1 MSDSLLDQA
10 SVARLNGDDQTA
22 IEICRKL
29 LAAEPDNVDAMSM
42 LGVSLAET
50 SQLDEA
56 RRLIKAALEAAPDNW
71 RFLLNQSVLLEN
83 EGDLAAALQA
93 AQQAGVVAPDTF
105 EVWGRVGDLSGKQ
118 GNFALAAEALTKAI
132 SINPDHPPLALRA
145 AGACFEIGD
154 YQHASDALDCFEK
167 FAPGHPHALRLRT
180 HIARQ
185 TSNWEGLIES
195 ASAWLKAS
203 PDEEAARVAL
213 AFAYAQPGFFARA
226 VEAYKP
232 LADATPPKAD
242 HLSTLGRYLLS
253 ARDLDGA
260 EDYFRRALDLEH
272 DHSEAKA
279 GLSRLMTFL
288 GRFEEAAELS
298 RQALKADPQ
307 NVEAFGQLAL
317 ATGARFSEEEIERLQ
332 ILGRDEDLQLEH
344 RALCLY
350 AAGDGFHRRKIAD
363 AAFGAWAKAS
373 SLKMSLAETDADA
386 RYDPAGHEKSVDRLI
401 RVFDYDPPASDAE
414 LARRPAPIFIVGMP
428 RSGTTLLESAL
439 AAHRDVTCA
448 GELPVMP
455 FAQREFDAWADQA
468 GWKGGE
474 IPKDIIDA
482 IRQKYFDQYREYG
495 IDDAPF
501 ITDKQPNNF
510 LVVGLIRHV
519 FPEARIIHIR
529 RNPMETGFSIFRR
542 NFTRPWQF
550 ANSLSY
556 IGHYYGQHSRIASH
570 WSKILGPEMAFI
582 QYEDLVTNFETEL
595 RRLIGFCGL
604 EWDANCLEYYKE
616 ERAVITF
623 SAAQVRKPPSV
634 EHLNST
640 DPYLQFLKPLKTS
653 LEQAGIDLE
662 TGALISDSGN

>member
-1 MSDSLLDQA
+1 MPNGLLDQA
-10 SVARLNGDDQTA
+10 SAARLNGDDQAA
-22 IEICRKL
+22 IEMCRQL
-29 LAAEPDNVDAMSM
+29 LAADPDNADAMSL
-42 LGVSLAET
+42 LGVSLAEIG
-50 SQLDEA
+50 QLDEA
-56 RRLIKAALEAAPDNW
+56 RRLIMSALNTAPGNW
-71 RFLLNQSVLLEN
+71 RFLLNQSILQEC
-83 EGDLAAALQA
+83 EGDLAAALQTA
-93 AQQAGVVAPDTF
+93 EQAGVNTPDKF

-118 GNFALAAEALTKAI
+118 GNFTRAAEALTKAL
-132 SINPDHPPLALRA
+132 SINPDHAALALRA

-154 YQHASDALDCFEK
+154 YQNASDALDNFER

-185 TSNWEGLIES
+185 TSNWDGLIES

-232 LADATPPKAD
+232 LADATPQKAD
-242 HLSTLGRYLLS
+242 HLATLGRYLLS

-260 EDYFRRALDLEH
+260 EDYFLRALNLEP

-298 RQALKADPQ
+298 REALKADPQ
-307 NVEAFGQLAL
+307 NVEAYGQLAS
-317 ATGARFSEEEIERLQ
+317 ATGGRLSDDEIERLQ
-332 ILGRDEDLQLEH
+332 MLGRHEDLQFEH
-344 RALCLY
+344 RALCWFT
-350 AAGDGFHRRKIAD
+350 AGDGFHRRKIPD
-363 AAFGAWAKAS
+363 AAFGAWAEACR
-373 SLKMSLAETDADA
+373 LKMLLAETDADA
-386 RYDPAGHEKSVDRLI
+386 RYDPASHEKSVDRLI
-401 RVFDYDPPASDAE
+401 RVFDYDPPVSDAE
-414 LARRPAPIFIVGMP
+414 RARRPAPIFIVGMP

-439 AAHRDVTCA
+439 AAHNDIACA

-468 GWKGGE
+468 GWHGGE
-474 IPKDIIDA
+474 IPQDIIDA

-495 IDDAPF
+495 VNNAPF

-550 ANSLSY
+550 ANSLPY
-556 IGHYYGQHSRIASH
+556 IGHYYGQHSRIAAH
-570 WSKILGPEMAFI
+570 WSKILGPKMAFI
-582 QYEDLVTNFETEL
+582 QYEDLVVNFETEL
-595 RRLIGFCGL
+595 RRLVDFCDL
-604 EWDANCLEYYKE
+604 KWDANCLEYYKE

-623 SAAQVRKPPSV
+623 SAAQVRKPPSA

-640 DPYLQFLKPLKTS
+640 KPYLQFLTPLKTS
-653 LEQAGIDLE
+653 LEQAGVDLE
-662 TGALISDSGN
+662 TGALVSKSGS